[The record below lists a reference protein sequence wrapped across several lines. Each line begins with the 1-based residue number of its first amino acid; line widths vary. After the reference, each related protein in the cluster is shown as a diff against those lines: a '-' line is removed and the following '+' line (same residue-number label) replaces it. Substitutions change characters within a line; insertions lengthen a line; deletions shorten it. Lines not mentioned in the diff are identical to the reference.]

1 MIVKVTFI
9 DSSVRNVRQKVSWFN
24 SCWRIFYPSGSVFN
38 STSIHNFVFSLLRE
52 ILFFFLTLLL
62 SSFCLS
68 LCPPC
73 CCCTVGCVLLILDLP
88 LLRSS
93 VIICWNCLLT
103 PPSTNEFFSSISRL
117 LLTKLK
123 SELTLTIERVIDC
136 LLCILLVT
144 KEVKWVSL
152 LFC

>member
-1 MIVKVTFI
+1 MFDKKFLDLILVGEYFI
-9 DSSVRNVRQKVSWFN
+9 LVAVYLTLRQFTTLFSVCWEK
-24 SCWRIFYPSGSVFN
+24 SC
-38 STSIHNFVFSLLRE
+38 
-52 ILFFFLTLLL
+52 FFFLTLLL

-68 LCPPC
+68 LCPPR

-136 LLCILLVT
+136 LFCILLVT